1 MVYNGKKGGW
11 HLNSEKI
18 KMLRASGIFI
28 VCILLYNMF
37 SIYIEYFIGT
47 FGVMILF
54 LTVGFLVGMI
64 ILSII
69 KIFEDKQYNFS
80 IFILTSIIA
89 LYLITSQTLRFVGL
103 AIDFNSNKNERA
115 RVAHMMESGSI
126 AVNPMEEYVQ
136 LPSKYAYLSRND
148 GKVMVYEENGAI
160 KTCFFASGGL
170 YSKHDVVVYI
180 SNNNGLVNGDFGER
194 ISNIKKLEDN
204 WFSGKIVK

>member
-1 MVYNGKKGGW
+1 MVYNGKWGGGL
-11 HLNSEKI
+11 LNSERI

-47 FGVMILF
+47 FVVMILF
-54 LTVGFLVGMI
+54 LTVGFLLGMI

-69 KIFEDKQYNFS
+69 KIFVDKQYRFS
-80 IFILTSIIA
+80 IYILASVIA
-89 LYLITSQTLRFVGL
+89 LCLITSQTFRFVGL
-103 AIDFNSNKNERA
+103 AIDFNSNKNERLK
-115 RVAHMMESGSI
+115 VADMLKSGAI

-148 GKVMVYEENGAI
+148 GKVMVYEAEGSI

-170 YSKHDVVVYI
+170 YRKHDVVVYI
-180 SNNNGLVNGDFGER
+180 SNNDDLANGDFGER
-194 ISNIKKLEDN
+194 ISNIKKLENN